1 MTEHDENNND
11 EMTSDEL
18 ANEAIAND
26 SADGDAV
33 SAVANTSQPVD
44 AVQSHQ
50 DAAKDRDEAA
60 GSVSQSGEYIS
71 SLVGYLSRS
80 LVRNG
85 QDQITVRHS
94 SGAHEGEVKVSVTVP
109 QGELGKVIGRG
120 GRTATAIRTI
130 VGAAA
135 QRSGLSAQVE
145 FSDGRPGGGR
155 GGRPSRGGNG
165 GNRRGGP
172 RRDDRPRRQG

>member
-1 MTEHDENNND
+1 MTDHEETSEEMQVSDGVESGADDAELNAPEVDE
-11 EMTSDEL
+11 S
-18 ANEAIAND
+18 
-26 SADGDAV
+26 
-33 SAVANTSQPVD
+33 
-44 AVQSHQ
+44 
-50 DAAKDRDEAA
+50 A
-60 GSVSQSGEYIS
+60 GSVSQSGEHIS

-80 LVRNG
+80 LVRG
-85 QDQITVRHS
+85 GKDQITVRHAT
-94 SGAHEGEVKVSVTVP
+94 GAHDGEIKVTVTVP

-155 GGRPSRGGNG
+155 GRPSRGGNG
-165 GNRRGGP
+165 GGRRGGP

>member
-1 MTEHDENNND
+1 MTEYDETD
-11 EMTSDEL
+11 DGAE
-18 ANEAIAND
+18 EAE
-26 SADGDAV
+26 V
-33 SAVANTSQPVD
+33 EQETQV
-44 AVQSHQ
+44 
-50 DAAKDRDEAA
+50 A
-60 GSVSQSGEYIS
+60 GSVTQSGEHIS

-80 LVRNG
+80 LVRGG
-85 QDQITVRHS
+85 QDQITVRHA
-94 SGAHEGEVKVSVTVP
+94 SGAHDNEVKVSVTVP

-155 GGRPSRGGNG
+155 GRPSRGGNG

>member
-1 MTEHDENNND
+1 MTEHE
-11 EMTSDEL
+11 EVMHEELMETSQEH
-18 ANEAIAND
+18 EAAEGQDAVATAETGN
-26 SADGDAV
+26 SAD
-33 SAVANTSQPVD
+33 P
-44 AVQSHQ
+44 
-50 DAAKDRDEAA
+50 A
-60 GSVSQSGEYIS
+60 GSVTQSGEYIS

-80 LVRNG
+80 LVRGG
-85 QDQITVRHS
+85 QDQITVRHAE
-94 SGAHEGEVKVSVTVP
+94 GAHEGEVKVTVTVP

-155 GGRPSRGGNG
+155 GRPSRGGNNG
-165 GNRRGGP
+165 GRRGGP

>member
-1 MTEHDENNND
+1 MTDHEGVMNE
-11 EMTSDEL
+11 ETVTSNQE
-18 ANEAIAND
+18 
-26 SADGDAV
+26 V
-33 SAVANTSQPVD
+33 
-44 AVQSHQ
+44 
-50 DAAKDRDEAA
+50 EAA
-60 GSVSQSGEYIS
+60 ETHNASEPSGSVTQSGEYIS

-80 LVRNG
+80 LVRGG
-85 QDQITVRHS
+85 QDQITVRHTE
-94 SGAHEGEVKVSVTVP
+94 GAHEGEVKVTVTVP

-155 GGRPSRGGNG
+155 GRPSRGGNSG
-165 GNRRGGP
+165 GRRGGP

>member
-1 MTEHDENNND
+1 MTEYDETD
-11 EMTSDEL
+11 DG
-18 ANEAIAND
+18 AEAAE
-26 SADGDAV
+26 V
-33 SAVANTSQPVD
+33 EQ
-44 AVQSHQ
+44 
-50 DAAKDRDEAA
+50 EAQVA
-60 GSVSQSGEYIS
+60 GSVTQSGEHIS

-80 LVRNG
+80 LVRGG
-85 QDQITVRHS
+85 QDQITVRHA
-94 SGAHEGEVKVSVTVP
+94 SGAHDNEVKVSVTVP

-155 GGRPSRGGNG
+155 GRPSRGGNG